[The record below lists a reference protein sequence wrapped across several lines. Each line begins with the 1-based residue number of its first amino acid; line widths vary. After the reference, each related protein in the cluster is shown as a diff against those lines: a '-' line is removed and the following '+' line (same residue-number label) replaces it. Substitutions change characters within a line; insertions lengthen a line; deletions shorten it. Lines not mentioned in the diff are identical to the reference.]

1 MLPIGGTKK
10 AVSQKGLKI
19 SDYTSAPLVAEVS
32 ELDPRG
38 TSNIRMQNIIW
49 LWIKQSLCSTV
60 HKELKGSRPSQI

>member
-32 ELDPRG
+32 ELHPQG

-49 LWIKQSLCSTV
+49 L
-60 HKELKGSRPSQI
+60 